1 MIRNANFYEAKL
13 YRRNR
18 TELIIP
24 TSAYIVGTKPLAYDW
39 LSLSV
44 GGSALVPSKTAQYI
58 IETSGDFEGKIYS
71 WDGRKYVKISDD
83 VGIKFDVRPVG
94 NSEKRTFQPISGILS
109 EAVGIYLY
117 TQDLPSEIAPHDTVV
132 YLGKYYMVE
141 SVGYYAEDL
150 RILGA
155 KRFPDDKLI
164 EKFPK
169 GIKIC

>member
-13 YRRNR
+13 YRRDR
-18 TELIIP
+18 TELIAP

-39 LSLSV
+39 LSLTL
-44 GGSALVPSKTAQYI
+44 GGAVMTPDKTKQYI
-58 IETSGDFEGKIYS
+58 IETSGDYEGKIYI
-71 WDGRKYVKISDD
+71 WNGRNFVKISDD
-83 VGIKFDVRPVG
+83 KGIRFDVRPAG
-94 NSEKRTFQPISGILS
+94 NSEKRTFQPVSGILS

-117 TQDLPSEIAPHDTVV
+117 TQDLPSEIAPHDMVV
-132 YLGKYYMVE
+132 FLGKQYMVE
-141 SVGYYAEDL
+141 SVGYFMEDL

-155 KRFPDDKLI
+155 KRFADTTLI